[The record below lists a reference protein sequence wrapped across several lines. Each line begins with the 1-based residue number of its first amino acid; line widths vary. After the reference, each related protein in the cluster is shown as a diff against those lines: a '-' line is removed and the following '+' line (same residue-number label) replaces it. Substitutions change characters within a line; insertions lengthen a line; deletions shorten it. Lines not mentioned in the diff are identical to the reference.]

1 MKNYLDFIRKTNNS
15 GFTLVELLL
24 ASVGMFFVVMAAGYG
39 VFVMAREN
47 VAANAAGDIQY
58 NLGRAVDFISEEVKS
73 SANIT
78 ADSSL
83 ITTLSSLCS
92 GQTGATPVLGLS
104 VNGSATTNVI
114 YYTKQPTST
123 WLGNNAIYR
132 CGPPLGADGSYSSPT
147 PTSDLLIDLIASQKD
162 SKDTATTCANGG
174 TAYPDMTSGFFV
186 CKSGN
191 LAELHIAASALN
203 TQANTGL
210 KSSVSSTEQTTSAAT
225 SRFADKAKYG
235 IISQAYARAPGDLS
249 VSVAPTTVT
258 KASGT
263 PLTYTFNRFGD
274 ATAASTINFSVGG
287 TAVYLT
293 DYTQSGAATFSATAG
308 TITFA
313 ANSKTATL
321 SITRTASIATNKAII
336 ITVTSNTG
344 YSVGSANSATGSITV
359 P

>member
-1 MKNYLDFIRKTNNS
+1 MKNHLNLIRKTNNS

-47 VAANAAGDIQY
+47 VAANAAGDTQY
-58 NLGRAVDFISEEVKS
+58 NLSRAVDFISEEIKS

-83 ITTLSSLCS
+83 TSLLSTCLAA
-92 GQTGATPVLGLS
+92 GTGNEVGTGTATPVLGLS

-114 YYTKQPTST
+114 YYTQKPSST

-132 CGPPLGADGSYSSPT
+132 CGPVLDSNGAYTSSIKSY
-147 PTSDLLIDLIASQKD
+147 LLVDLIASANAPN
-162 SKDTATTCANGG
+162 DTAGCSNGG
-174 TAYPDMTSGFFV
+174 TAYPNVTSGFFV
-186 CKSGN
+186 CKN
-191 LAELHIAASALN
+191 DKLAELHVASSALN
-203 TQANTGL
+203 AQTGKDSL
-210 KSSVSSTEQTTSAAT
+210 KWVSSNSA
-225 SRFADKAKYG
+225 SRFNNKATYG

-263 PLTYTFNRFGD
+263 PLTYTFNRFED

-287 TAVYLT
+287 TAVYPT
-293 DYTQSGAATFSATAG
+293 DYAQSGAATFSATAG

-321 SITRTASIATNKAII
+321 ALTRTTSIATNKAII